1 MSEQD
6 PKRLRDGGPGEGSGE
21 LRSLLDAGR
30 TEMPSDRQMLMLA
43 AKIGILGGL
52 GGAGAAGAAGA
63 GGAGAGAGAGGAAGG
78 AGAGGAAGAAG
89 AGAAGAGAGAGAAG
103 AGAAGAGGAG
113 VGVAGGKA
121 VVGAVTAAKAG
132 LAVKV
137 IGAIAVASVA
147 GAGAVAVSKSHVET
161 SAPVGLVASEAPR
174 ASAHANAGAGATVA
188 DASVELEPTAEVDAA
203 VKTASTAS
211 AKVVPR
217 ASAATVASADAKDEG
232 PEAEVKLVQ
241 RAQDA
246 LRSSRPAEAL
256 ALCND
261 HAKRFPNGMVTQECE
276 VIAVE
281 ALVKT
286 GRKDEARKRADRF
299 KARFPGSA
307 AIRRLDVLVSD

>member
-6 PKRLRDGGPGEGSGE
+6 PKRLLEGGGSSGE
-21 LRSLLDAGR
+21 LRSLLEAGR
-30 TEMPSDRQMLMLA
+30 SEMPDNTRLAMLA
-43 AKIGILGGL
+43 VKMGIVGGL

-63 GGAGAGAGAGGAAGG
+63 GGAGGGG
-78 AGAGGAAGAAG
+78 AGTAGA
-89 AGAAGAGAGAGAAG
+89 
-103 AGAAGAGGAG
+103 
-113 VGVAGGKA
+113 VGGGKA
-121 VVGAVTAAKAG
+121 VATAATAAKVG
-132 LAVKV
+132 MAVKV
-137 IGAIAVASVA
+137 IGAIAVASAA
-147 GAGAVAVSKSHVET
+147 GAGAVVVANRQVET
-161 SAPVGLVASEAPR
+161 ATRPAGMVAGPSAN
-174 ASAHANAGAGATVA
+174 ASANANANANASASANANANADVESGGDA
-188 DASVELEPTAEVDAA
+188 DAGGVVTPPVTTRTARTAA
-203 VKTASTAS
+203 NTAS
-211 AKVVPR
+211 AE
-217 ASAATVASADAKDEG
+217 AKDEG

-246 LRSSRPAEAL
+246 LRGSRPAEAL

-307 AIRRLDVLVSD
+307 SIRRLDVLLGE

>member
-6 PKRLRDGGPGEGSGE
+6 PKRLRDGGGE
-21 LRSLLDAGR
+21 LSSLLEAGR
-30 TEMPSDRQMLMLA
+30 NEMPSDRQVLMLA
-43 AKIGILGGL
+43 TKIGIVGGLGGL
-52 GGAGAAGAAGA
+52 GGAGAAGAGGA
-63 GGAGAGAGAGGAAGG
+63 GGAGAGG
-78 AGAGGAAGAAG
+78 AGAGGAAGGGAG
-89 AGAAGAGAGAGAAG
+89 AGGAAGGGAGAGAGG
-103 AGAAGAGGAG
+103 AGA
-113 VGVAGGKA
+113 GVAGGK
-121 VVGAVTAAKAG
+121 VVAGAVTAAKAG

-147 GAGAVAVSKSHVET
+147 GAGAVVVSRPHVAP
-161 SAPVGLVASEAPR
+161 SAPVGLVASETPSTHATATGTANAVAN
-174 ASAHANAGAGATVA
+174 ASAGSGEVEPIAELDAGAKAPSA
-188 DASVELEPTAEVDAA
+188 
-203 VKTASTAS
+203 AS
-211 AKVVPR
+211 AKVGPR
-217 ASAATVASADAKDEG
+217 PSATNVASSEAKDEG

-307 AIRRLDVLVSD
+307 AIRRLDVLLGD